1 MNSSLIC
8 VYGDN
13 NMKKFSLIIITLFLI
28 TMNSCGK
35 IVDIGL
41 EEIIEENKVMITDE
55 IYSIISEAE
64 KVRYN
69 IHNPKLEIV
78 NIEIE
83 RADCIFSADWEWIRK
98 AEDDPMILGMH
109 EAKATLTDEQEIAY
123 ADEITQGWISEIE
136 CWYGTERIET
146 RIVIKQDNDDW
157 ILYFPHVEDGQE
169 TLYVLSDYAATY
181 WTEDFNA
188 RKQNGIIIINEA
200 ITLLN
205 KADDTPQIVTPTSP
219 TEDIADNTPIESP
232 VEDFDISI
240 DETGNVILNKY
251 NGDGGDVVIPNSVTH
266 IGDHAFDMILNT
278 SGITITSIFIPDS
291 VVSIGDY
298 AFLSCYSLDGG
309 LTSVRMSAN
318 IRNIGE
324 QAFQD
329 CQYLSEVILESIP
342 EHTIY
347 ISNQAF
353 AYCPLLTR
361 CDMQDCLSVEYGDD
375 VYINSFKNNE

>member
-1 MNSSLIC
+1 
-8 VYGDN
+8 
-13 NMKKFSLIIITLFLI
+13 
-28 TMNSCGK
+28 MNSCGK

-55 IYSIISEAE
+55 IYSIIIEAE

-78 NIEIE
+78 NIEID

-109 EAKATLTDEQEIAY
+109 EAKATLTDELEIAY
-123 ADEITQGWISEIE
+123 ADEIIQGWISEIE

-146 RIVIKQDNDDW
+146 RIVIKQDNDAW

-169 TLYVLSDYAATY
+169 TLYVLGDYAATY
-181 WTEDFNA
+181 WTEDFDA
-188 RKQNGIIIINEA
+188 RKQNGINIINEA

-205 KADDTPQIVTPTSP
+205 KADDTPEIIMPTSP
-219 TEDIADNTPIESP
+219 TEDIADNKPIESP

-251 NGDGGDVVIPNSVTH
+251 NGNGGDVVIPNSVTH

-309 LTSVRMSAN
+309 LTSVRMSSN

-329 CQYLSEVILESIP
+329 CKYLSEVILESIP

-361 CDMQDCLSVEYGDD
+361 CDIQDCLSVEYGDD
-375 VYINSFKNNE
+375 VYINSFENNE